1 MASDTNNCGV
11 RLCMVGSFEFLNQC
25 FACTEVCEP
34 FTFNLGLNSHRY
46 PEGFNAVD
54 PLSLWF
60 KPHLGL

>member
-1 MASDTNNCGV
+1 
-11 RLCMVGSFEFLNQC
+11 MVGSFEFLNQC
-25 FACTEVCEP
+25 FACTEVFEP